1 MCCSGLKTITKQPA
15 TRATVKNSSV
25 SQIITYSA
33 LLNLQ
38 RILCQNEIISVKDNT
53 SVNQKKKDLKEN
65 ITYDLAYRLIIAIFS
80 L

>member
-53 SVNQKKKDLKEN
+53 SVNQKKKGFKRKYYL
-65 ITYDLAYRLIIAIFS
+65 
-80 L
+80 

>member
-1 MCCSGLKTITKQPA
+1 MCCCGLKTITKQPA

-53 SVNQKKKDLKEN
+53 SVNQKKKGFKRKYYL
-65 ITYDLAYRLIIAIFS
+65 
-80 L
+80 